1 MIIRDL
7 RADEVECRVA
17 TINDKGLSLLLYK
30 DARCDMN
37 ILDETFGIFGW
48 KRFHEMI
55 GDRLYCTIEIF
66 DKETNQWV
74 YKQDVGTESYTEKE
88 KGQASDSFK
97 RACFNVGIGRELYTA
112 PFIWIGADK
121 FNMTKGKN
129 GNPTTYDRFDVSSM
143 TVKDKKIVQLTIV
156 NEKTGKEVFNFGSK
170 TKTESKRNT
179 MKVEIAENGMKHF
192 IPLITMQQ
200 KQYFMNAYQGKEDKL
215 ISLLAKHGLDKL
227 DDMPQKLASEIMTQI
242 ERKRA

>member
-1 MIIRDL
+1 MIRDL
-7 RADEVECRVA
+7 RADEVECRVSQ
-17 TINDKGLSLLLYK
+17 ISEKGLVLLLYK

-37 ILDETFGIFGW
+37 ILDETFGMFGW
-48 KRFHEMI
+48 QRDHQMI
-55 GDRLYCTIEIF
+55 GDRLYCTVKVY
-66 DKETNQWV
+66 DKEKEQWIS
-74 YKQDVGTESYTEKE
+74 KQDVGTESYTEKE

-121 FNMTKGKN
+121 FNIQKGKN
-129 GNPTTYDRFDVSSM
+129 GNLTTYDRFDVSSM
-143 TVKDKKIVQLTIV
+143 VVKDKKIVQLTIV
-156 NEKTGKEVFNFGSK
+156 NEKTNKVVFSFGKEEKPKAKKENI
-170 TKTESKRNT
+170 
-179 MKVEIAENGMKHF
+179 KVEIAENGLEHF